1 MTLESASENKPNWAT
16 DVKKPDA
23 QQQDAAAT
31 VTDDP
36 DSEEPWEE
44 VVPLGSRLVPPP
56 FPLSSL
62 PDWGKAMVEGV
73 AEETQTAPDIAAAF
87 FLGGLS
93 TAAGGKAIIR
103 VRGGWHEPTNLYL
116 VPVAPPGTRKSAVF
130 RAMTSPLYAAEE
142 ALVIAGRTK
151 IRMAELLRLQ
161 LEEADRVAKSKA
173 AKSGDA
179 NDLAQAESTAIALE
193 ETPLPNEVQLI
204 AKNVTPEECST
215 ILSEQGGRL
224 AILSAEGDI
233 FDIVCGRYSN
243 GVPALTPFLEAHA
256 GDVLKVNRRGRSEY
270 VQSPALTIAVCVQ
283 PAVLSFIAEK
293 PRLRGQGMLAR
304 YLYSLPQDTVGYR
317 KSEPDLIP
325 DHVRD
330 TFEEKM
336 KALVVGL
343 AEWDK
348 PQILTMSTAAVKLV
362 IEFQDEIEP
371 KLRAN
376 GGELNS
382 LRDWASKLVG
392 AAVRIAAL
400 LHLAAHVDDGFRHPI
415 TDGTMQKAIEIGR
428 YYTTHA
434 AACFGVMVEDPHL
447 ELARSAVEWLKTNE
461 KVAKDKVFTQ
471 RDLFRALQAKF
482 VKSATAGQALSL
494 LDSHGYVRLLPAPPR
509 NSRGGRAPSPKYS
522 VNPSLFGTSDRTD
535 RTPCP
540 AKTTATEGRT
550 KP

>member
-1 MTLESASENKPNWAT
+1 MTSEGNVESEPNWAP

-23 QQQDAAAT
+23 QQQDATAT
-31 VTDDP
+31 AGDDP

-130 RAMTSPLYAAEE
+130 RAMTAPLYAAEE
-142 ALVIAGRTK
+142 ALVITGRAK

-270 VQSPALTIAVCVQ
+270 VQSPALTIAVCIQ
-283 PAVLSFIAEK
+283 PTVLSFIAEK

-325 DHVRD
+325 DQVRD

-343 AEWDK
+343 ADWDK
-348 PQILTMSTAAVKLV
+348 PQILTMSTSAVKLV

-400 LHLAAHVDDGFRHPI
+400 LHLAAHVDDGFRRPI
-415 TDGTMQKAIEIGR
+415 TDDTMRKAIEIGR

-447 ELARSAVEWLKTNE
+447 ELARSAVEWLKTNKKVVEE
-461 KVAKDKVFTQ
+461 KIFTQ
-471 RDLFRALQAKF
+471 RDLFRGLQSAF
-482 VKSATAGQALSL
+482 VKSATAGQVLSL

-509 NSRGGRAPSPKYS
+509 SSRGGRTPSPKYS
-522 VNPSLFGTSDRTD
+522 VNPSLFGDQ
-535 RTPCP
+535 
-540 AKTTATEGRT
+540 
-550 KP
+550 